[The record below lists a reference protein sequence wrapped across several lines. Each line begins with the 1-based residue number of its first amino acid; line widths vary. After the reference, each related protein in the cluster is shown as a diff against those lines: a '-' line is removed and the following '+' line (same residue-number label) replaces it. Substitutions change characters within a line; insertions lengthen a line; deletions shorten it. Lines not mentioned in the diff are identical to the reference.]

1 MEIESKEKMELLV
14 AKSLVVEAL
23 ASGETSMDRG
33 CWPELQGCVGA
44 AAVPDF

>member
-1 MEIESKEKMELLV
+1 MELLV

-23 ASGETSMDRG
+23 AANESGETSMDRG
-33 CWPELQGCVGA
+33 CWPELQGGA